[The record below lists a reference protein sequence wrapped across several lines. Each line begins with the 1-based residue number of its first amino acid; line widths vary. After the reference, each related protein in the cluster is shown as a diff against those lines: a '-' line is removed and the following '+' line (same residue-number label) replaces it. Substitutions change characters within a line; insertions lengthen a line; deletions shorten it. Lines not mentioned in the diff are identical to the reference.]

1 MEKITWNQMYIE
13 CQGQHGS
20 IHTAKGGTITIITP
34 TTGYST
40 GTTYVVD
47 SREPQYVLVN
57 PEEPGETEG
66 EADFEAY
73 WKLRMSP
80 EKGTRLTAEEVEQ
93 LKKRS
98 AETWIV

>member
-1 MEKITWNQMYIE
+1 MEKITWGQMYME
-13 CQGQHGS
+13 CQGQQWY

-40 GTTYVVD
+40 GVNYIVN
-47 SREPQYVLVN
+47 SREPQKVLIN

-73 WKLRMSP
+73 WNLRMSP
-80 EKGTRLTAEEVEQ
+80 GKDSGLSKEEKAQ
-93 LKKRS
+93 LKRQS